1 MSETTNPSSS
11 RFEPGPA
18 TVVKCEPLAPN
29 LQLLTVHA
37 PAVAAKIE
45 AGQFII
51 LRADEYG
58 ERVPLTV
65 ADWDREAGT
74 VSCVFMQVGT
84 STYKLGQL
92 KEGDIVPTFV
102 GPLGK
107 AVEVDH
113 WGKVMC
119 AGGCY
124 GIAGIYPIVRA
135 LKEKGNEVTT
145 VIEGRAGFLLYWLD
159 RLEAV
164 SDKLIIATRDGSL
177 GEKEGYPKGLV
188 KMLDEGEQLDRVIA
202 IGCTF
207 MMYEMAQTTRP
218 FDIKTIVSLNPIMID
233 GTGMCGAC
241 RVVVDGET
249 KFACVDG
256 PDFDAHKVDWDLL
269 FSRRKAYLGPETDSA
284 ER

>member
-1 MSETTNPSSS
+1 MSETTNPSST

-51 LRADEYG
+51 LRADEHG

-107 AVEVDH
+107 AVEVLH
-113 WGKVMC
+113 
-119 AGGCY
+119 AHP
-124 GIAGIYPIVRA
+124 GICSPPGQVH
-135 LKEKGNEVTT
+135 G
-145 VIEGRAGFLLYWLD
+145 WM
-159 RLEAV
+159 
-164 SDKLIIATRDGSL
+164 SRDLSVLGS
-177 GEKEGYPKGLV
+177 
-188 KMLDEGEQLDRVIA
+188 M
-202 IGCTF
+202 
-207 MMYEMAQTTRP
+207 
-218 FDIKTIVSLNPIMID
+218 
-233 GTGMCGAC
+233 
-241 RVVVDGET
+241 
-249 KFACVDG
+249 
-256 PDFDAHKVDWDLL
+256 
-269 FSRRKAYLGPETDSA
+269 SR
-284 ER
+284 